1 MSTFIPRDYCVSLIP
16 ILEIVIKHKTGNSF
30 YRCIHLIGVVK
41 KPRLDQVVTNMRASL
56 QKPILL
62 DHWRVCDMRVQ
73 DVSSRPR
80 LWQKN
85 LLNALIPLFHAL
97 MTMKTYVGKFVLLK
111 I

>member
-1 MSTFIPRDYCVSLIP
+1 
-16 ILEIVIKHKTGNSF
+16 
-30 YRCIHLIGVVK
+30 
-41 KPRLDQVVTNMRASL
+41 
-56 QKPILL
+56 
-62 DHWRVCDMRVQ
+62 MRVQ